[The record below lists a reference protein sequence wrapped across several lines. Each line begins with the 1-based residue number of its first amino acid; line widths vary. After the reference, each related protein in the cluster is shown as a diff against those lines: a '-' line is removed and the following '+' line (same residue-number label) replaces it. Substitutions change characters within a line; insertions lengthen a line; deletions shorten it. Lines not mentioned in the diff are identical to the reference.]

1 MKSNEAIEV
10 SFQLHSGPRVPTR
23 AADTHRAQSTGRLPR
38 VTEVLSLAIQFQN
51 MIAQGDAKDYTDL
64 ARLGCLCRERVSQI
78 MRLGYLAPDIQV
90 ELLYLP
96 PTATG
101 RFPVSETSV
110 RKIASLLSW
119 TKQREQWARLKAL
132 HRLA

>member
-23 AADTHRAQSTGRLPR
+23 AAGTHSAQSTGRLPR
-38 VTEVLSLAIQFQN
+38 VTQVLALAIQFQK
-51 MIAQGDAKDYTDL
+51 MIADGEAKDYTDL
-64 ARLGCLCRERVSQI
+64 ARLGGICRERVSQI
-78 MRLGYLAPDIQV
+78 MRLIYLAPDIQV
-90 ELLYLP
+90 ELIYLP

-101 RFPVSETSV
+101 RFPLAETSL

-119 TKQREQWARLKAL
+119 AEQRREWARMKAL
-132 HRLA
+132 HRLG